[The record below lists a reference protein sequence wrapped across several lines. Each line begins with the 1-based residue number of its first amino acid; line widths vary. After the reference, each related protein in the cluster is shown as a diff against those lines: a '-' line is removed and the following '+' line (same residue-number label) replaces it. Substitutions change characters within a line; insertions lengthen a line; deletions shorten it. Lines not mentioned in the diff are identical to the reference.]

1 MRKDKFITTISNVAT
16 FLEVV
21 NFIRKAPDYSPKI
34 GVITAPYG
42 IGKTETCTW
51 YFTQNLKNTIYI
63 SITASMNTKD
73 IFEEI
78 LFELGEAPKGNLNR
92 IFKRIVDLI
101 NLREEPPLILLDES
115 NRLANKER
123 AVEMLRDVHDLTG
136 SPICLVGSPEFL
148 PTIRKYHA
156 FYSRVRIERV
166 LKPLNLKDV
175 KKLAKE
181 LVETVSLT
189 DDAVVVLKEKTNG
202 NTRRIVI
209 TLGAVEEYARANQ
222 KEVIDAS
229 DLKKIFALRKGLE
242 E

>member
-16 FLEVV
+16 FLKVV
-21 NFIRKAPDYSPKI
+21 KFIREAPEYSPKI

-42 IGKTETCTW
+42 IGKTETCQW

-123 AVEMLRDVHDLTG
+123 AVEMLRDIHDLTG

-156 FYSRVRIERV
+156 FYSRVRIEEV
-166 LKPLNLKDV
+166 LKPLTIKDV
-175 KKLAKE
+175 KKLTKE
-181 LVETVSLT
+181 LIETISLT
-189 DDAVVVLKEKTNG
+189 DDAVAILKEKTNG

-209 TLGAVEEYARANQ
+209 ALGAIEEWAKVNQ
-222 KEVIDAS
+222 KEVIDVS
-229 DLKKIFALRKGLE
+229 DIKKVFSLKKVLE